1 MKNRGKSKR
10 IKREISVLNAGP
22 PGEVSDESEEVRP
35 NSFPEEESVKLSLLS
50 VNVSSEVNSAES

>member
-22 PGEVSDESEEVRP
+22 PGEVSDESEAKNWRWQPTAWAGMKVT
-35 NSFPEEESVKLSLLS
+35 F
-50 VNVSSEVNSAES
+50 